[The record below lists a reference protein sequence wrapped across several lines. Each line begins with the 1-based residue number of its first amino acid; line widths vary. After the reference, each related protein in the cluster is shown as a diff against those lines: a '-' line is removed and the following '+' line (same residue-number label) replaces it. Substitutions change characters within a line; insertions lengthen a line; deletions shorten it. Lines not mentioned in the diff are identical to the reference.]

1 MSMWAKVINVY
12 IYHRF
17 HYENMT
23 WDSNQNVLAG
33 LQYLTHSNL

>member
-1 MSMWAKVINVY
+1 MWAKVINVY

-23 WDSNQNVLAG
+23 WDSNQNNPGVLVIYDT
-33 LQYLTHSNL
+33 L

>member
-1 MSMWAKVINVY
+1 MRAKVINVY

-23 WDSNQNVLAG
+23 WDSNQNILAC
-33 LQYLTHSNL
+33 LKNMTHSNL